1 MKKEPDLVIA
11 KNKPKSPKYV
21 VTKTNNPEEGE
32 CVIEETSLAEACL
45 QALSRLGYTVKERRT
60 YRMTIPDGVYPAI
73 EEAKKQKPKERKTLV
88 LGS

>member
-21 VTKTNNPEEGE
+21 VTKTDNPQEGE
-32 CVIEETSLAEACL
+32 CVIEETNLAEACL
-45 QALSRLGYTVKERRT
+45 EALSRLGYTVKERRT
-60 YRMTIPDGVYPAI
+60 YKMTIPDGVYPAI
-73 EEAKKQKPKERKTLV
+73 EEAKKQKQKERKILI